1 MEREQATQLV
11 RLLADAFVKQLE
23 PGTVEIYIATFEAL
37 KSKHLAYETVKD
49 LIETSEHFPRIA
61 TIRSTYIAKRN
72 RELDG
77 EQNKQIM
84 AAVDA
89 EVVREIP
96 QDFKDLMAA
105 MNARSADANTFK
117 PDGLEE
123 IEGGECFDC
132 KRNVEVRYVY
142 GSFNLCSVDVAKR
155 MALRQ
160 KEVK

>member
-1 MEREQATQLV
+1 
-11 RLLADAFVKQLE
+11 
-23 PGTVEIYIATFEAL
+23 
-37 KSKHLAYETVKD
+37 
-49 LIETSEHFPRIA
+49 
-61 TIRSTYIAKRN
+61 
-72 RELDG
+72 
-77 EQNKQIM
+77 
-84 AAVDA
+84 
-89 EVVREIP
+89 VREIP

-123 IEGGECFDC
+123 IEGGECSDC